1 MELLITL
8 VIALVVIGGILYV
21 VSLLPIDPTIKQII
35 NVVVAIII
43 VVWVL
48 SLLLGYLPNFPV
60 LRR

>member
-48 SLLLGYLPNFPV
+48 SLLLGYLPNCPV
-60 LRR
+60 LIR